1 MAEACTYFFLSS
13 LLFSLLETS
22 NSLDTLPS
30 NQSIRDGDTL
40 VSAGGTFEMGFFSP
54 GSSKSRYVGIW
65 YAISSGTVVWVANRD
80 TPLNDHSGVLT
91 ITDEGV
97 LALLNSTNNVVWS
110 TNISRTAENP
120 VAQLLDTGNLV
131 VKDGNVDDPERFL
144 WQSFDYPCDT
154 LLPKMKIGR
163 DLVTGL
169 DRIMSSWKSTE
180 DPARGDFT
188 VRLDP
193 RGLPQRV
200 LMKGNTIKARTGS
213 WNGLRFTGYPGVTRN
228 PVFDYEFV
236 MNQNEVYF
244 DFTLVNTS
252 VFSRYTINP
261 SGVAQRFVWMDRTR
275 SWELYATSQPDAC
288 QTYAFCGAY
297 ATCDRDNSP
306 ACACLKG
313 FLPKSPKD
321 WKSIDWSDGCVRRTP
336 LVCNIGDGFLKYTGL
351 KLPDTS
357 SSWFN
362 ATLSLDEC
370 EGLCLKN
377 CSCTAYSNLDIRGK
391 GSGCLLWLGK
401 LIDTVVYSQGGQ
413 DLYIKV
419 ASSELENNGNK
430 GNTSKIKRAGII
442 AGAVV
447 LVNGILALGLIS
459 YIRKK
464 KSSFKGMTKRRPEK
478 DCENE
483 GLKEDMELPIID
495 LTAIANATNNFSS
508 NNKLGEG
515 GFGPVYKGTLPEGQV
530 IAVKRLS
537 TNSGQGPIEFIN
549 EVKLIAKLQHR
560 NLVKLLG
567 CCTEENE
574 KILIYEY
581 MPNKSLESFIFD
593 ETKSKLLD
601 LRKRIDI
608 IGGIAKGLLY
618 LHEDSRLR
626 VIHRDLK
633 ASNILLDMEMNPKIS
648 DFGLA
653 RSFQGD
659 QIVSK
664 THRIVGTYGYMSPE
678 YAVHGQYSVKSDVFS
693 FGVLVLEILSGKKNR
708 GFCHP
713 DHHLN
718 LLGHAWRLW
727 IVDRAM
733 ELIDESVV
741 DAHTRSEVLRLIQ
754 VGLLCVQQRPEDRP
768 NMSYVVLMLGSEV
781 LLPIPRQPGFY
792 ADLSVADSPSS
803 NNATYSA
810 NGISISTFEAR

>member
-1 MAEACTYFFLSS
+1 
-13 LLFSLLETS
+13 
-22 NSLDTLPS
+22 
-30 NQSIRDGDTL
+30 
-40 VSAGGTFEMGFFSP
+40 MGFFSP

-419 ASSELENNGNK
+419 ASSEL
-430 GNTSKIKRAGII
+430 
-442 AGAVV
+442 
-447 LVNGILALGLIS
+447 
-459 YIRKK
+459 
-464 KSSFKGMTKRRPEK
+464 GMTKRRPEK

>member
-1 MAEACTYFFLSS
+1 MAEACTYFFVFS
-13 LLFSLLETS
+13 LLFSLLEASITR
-22 NSLDTLPS
+22 DTLPS
-30 NQSIRDGDTL
+30 SQSIRDGDTL

-54 GSSKSRYVGIW
+54 GSSKSRYIGIW
-65 YAISSGTVVWVANRD
+65 YVISSGTVVWVANRD

-91 ITDEGV
+91 VTDEGV

-110 TNISRTAENP
+110 TNTSRTAENP

-169 DRIMSSWKSTE
+169 DRVMSSWKSTE

-213 WNGLRFTGYPGVTRN
+213 WNGIRFTGYPGVTRN
-228 PVFDYEFV
+228 PVFDYEFM
-236 MNQNEVYF
+236 MNQNE
-244 DFTLVNTS
+244 
-252 VFSRYTINP
+252 
-261 SGVAQRFVWMDRTR
+261 
-275 SWELYATSQPDAC
+275 
-288 QTYAFCGAY
+288 
-297 ATCDRDNSP
+297 
-306 ACACLKG
+306 
-313 FLPKSPKD
+313 
-321 WKSIDWSDGCVRRTP
+321 
-336 LVCNIGDGFLKYTGL
+336 
-351 KLPDTS
+351 
-357 SSWFN
+357 
-362 ATLSLDEC
+362 
-370 EGLCLKN
+370 
-377 CSCTAYSNLDIRGK
+377 
-391 GSGCLLWLGK
+391 
-401 LIDTVVYSQGGQ
+401 GGQ
-413 DLYIKV
+413 ELYIKM
-419 ASSELENNGNK
+419 ASSELENNGK
-430 GNTSKIKRAGII
+430 EGNTSKIKRAGII

-447 LVNGILALGLIS
+447 FVNGILTVAVIS

-464 KSSFKGMTKRRPEK
+464 KSSFKGMAKRRHEK

-495 LTAIANATNNFSS
+495 LTAIVNATNNFSS
-508 NNKLGEG
+508 NKKLGEG

-593 ETKSKLLD
+593 QTKGKLLD
-601 LRKRIDI
+601 WRKRIDI

-708 GFCHP
+708 GFCDP
-713 DHHLN
+713 DHLN

-733 ELIDESVV
+733 ELIDESVG

-768 NMSYVVLMLGSEV
+768 NMSYVVLMLSSEV

-792 ADLSVADSPSS
+792 ADLSIADSLSS

>member
-1 MAEACTYFFLSS
+1 MAEACTYFFVFS
-13 LLFSLLETS
+13 LLFSLLEASITR
-22 NSLDTLPS
+22 DTLPS
-30 NQSIRDGDTL
+30 SQSIRDGDTL

-54 GSSKSRYVGIW
+54 GSSKSRYIGIW
-65 YAISSGTVVWVANRD
+65 YVISSGTVVWVANRD

-91 ITDEGV
+91 VTDEGV

-110 TNISRTAENP
+110 TNTSRTAENP

-169 DRIMSSWKSTE
+169 DRVMSSWKSTE

-213 WNGLRFTGYPGVTRN
+213 WNGIRFTGYPGVTRN
-228 PVFDYEFV
+228 PVFDYEFM
-236 MNQNEVYF
+236 MNQNEVYY

-252 VFSRYTINP
+252 VFSIYTINP
-261 SGVAQRFVWMDRTR
+261 SGVAQRFMWMDRTR

-336 LVCNIGDGFLKYTGL
+336 LACNIGDGFLKYTGL

-370 EGLCLKN
+370 EGLCFKN

-391 GSGCLLWLGK
+391 GSGCLLWFGK
-401 LIDTVVYSQGGQ
+401 LIDIVVYSQGGQ
-413 DLYIKV
+413 ELYIKM
-419 ASSELENNGNK
+419 ASSELENNGK
-430 GNTSKIKRAGII
+430 EGNTSKIKRAGII

-447 LVNGILALGLIS
+447 FVNGILTVAVIS

-464 KSSFKGMTKRRPEK
+464 KSSFKGMAKRRHEK

-495 LTAIANATNNFSS
+495 LTAIVNATNNFSS
-508 NNKLGEG
+508 NKKLGEG

-593 ETKSKLLD
+593 QTKGKLLD
-601 LRKRIDI
+601 WRKRIDI

-708 GFCHP
+708 GFCDP
-713 DHHLN
+713 DHLN

-733 ELIDESVV
+733 ELIDESVG

-768 NMSYVVLMLGSEV
+768 NMSYVVLMLSSEV

-792 ADLSVADSPSS
+792 ADLSIADSLSS

>member
-1 MAEACTYFFLSS
+1 MAEACTYFFVFS
-13 LLFSLLETS
+13 LLFSLLEASITR
-22 NSLDTLPS
+22 DTLPS
-30 NQSIRDGDTL
+30 SQSIRDGDTL

-54 GSSKSRYVGIW
+54 GSSKSRYIGIW
-65 YAISSGTVVWVANRD
+65 YVISSGTVVWVANRD

-91 ITDEGV
+91 VTDEGV

-110 TNISRTAENP
+110 TNTSRTAENP

-169 DRIMSSWKSTE
+169 DRVMSSWKSTE

-213 WNGLRFTGYPGVTRN
+213 WNGIRFTGYPGVTRN
-228 PVFDYEFV
+228 PVFDYEFM
-236 MNQNEVYF
+236 MNQNE
-244 DFTLVNTS
+244 
-252 VFSRYTINP
+252 
-261 SGVAQRFVWMDRTR
+261 RFMWMDRTR

-336 LVCNIGDGFLKYTGL
+336 LACNIGDGFLKYTGL

-370 EGLCLKN
+370 EGLCFKN

-391 GSGCLLWLGK
+391 GSGCLLWFGK
-401 LIDTVVYSQGGQ
+401 LIDIVVYSQGGQ
-413 DLYIKV
+413 ELYIKM
-419 ASSELENNGNK
+419 ASSELENNGK
-430 GNTSKIKRAGII
+430 EGNTSKIKRAGII

-447 LVNGILALGLIS
+447 FVNGILTVAVIS

-464 KSSFKGMTKRRPEK
+464 KSSFKGMAKRRHEK

-495 LTAIANATNNFSS
+495 LTAIVNATNNFSS
-508 NNKLGEG
+508 NKKLGEG

-593 ETKSKLLD
+593 QTKGKLLD
-601 LRKRIDI
+601 WRKRIDI

-708 GFCHP
+708 GFCDP
-713 DHHLN
+713 DHLN

-733 ELIDESVV
+733 ELIDESVG

-768 NMSYVVLMLGSEV
+768 NMSYVVLMLSSEV

-792 ADLSVADSPSS
+792 ADLSIADSLSS

>member
-1 MAEACTYFFLSS
+1 
-13 LLFSLLETS
+13 
-22 NSLDTLPS
+22 
-30 NQSIRDGDTL
+30 
-40 VSAGGTFEMGFFSP
+40 MGFFSP

-80 TPLNDHSGVLT
+80 TPLKDHSGVLT
-91 ITDEGV
+91 VTDEGV
-97 LALLNSTNNVVWS
+97 LTLLNSTNHVVWS
-110 TNISRTAENP
+110 TNTSRTAEINP

-131 VKDGNVDDPERFL
+131 VKDRNVDDPERLL

-154 LLPKMKIGR
+154 LLPEMKLGR
-163 DLVTGL
+163 NLKTGL
-169 DRIMSSWKSTE
+169 DRFISSWKSTE
-180 DPARGDFT
+180 DPARGDFSL
-188 VRLDP
+188 RLDP
-193 RGLPQRV
+193 RGLPQIV
-200 LMKGNTIKARTGS
+200 LMKGNTIKGRVGS
-213 WNGLRFTGYPGVTRN
+213 WNGRRFTGYPGSSWN
-228 PVFDYEFV
+228 PVFEYEFV
-236 MNQNEVYF
+236 MNRNEVYLEYK
-244 DFTLVNTS
+244 LVNTS
-252 VFSRYTINP
+252 VFSRTIMNP
-261 SGVAQRFVWMDRTR
+261 SGVAQRFMWVDRTR
-275 SWELYATSQPDAC
+275 SWELYAASVADAC
-288 QTYAFCGAY
+288 QNYAFCGAY
-297 ATCDRDNSP
+297 ATCDGDKSP
-306 ACACLKG
+306 ACACLEG

-336 LVCNIGDGFLKYTGL
+336 LVCNIGDGFLKYTWL
-351 KLPDTS
+351 NLPDTS

-391 GSGCLLWLGK
+391 GSGCLLWFGK
-401 LIDTVVYSQGGQ
+401 LSDIAVYSQGGQ
-413 DLYIKV
+413 ELYIKM
-419 ASSELENNGNK
+419 ARSELENYGK
-430 GNTSKIKRAGII
+430 KRNTGKIKRAGIM
-442 AGAVV
+442 AGAAV
-447 LVNGILALGLIS
+447 LVSGILTLGVIS

-464 KSSFKGMTKRRPEK
+464 KSTFKGIAKRRLEK

-483 GLKEDMELPIID
+483 GLKEHIELSIID
-495 LTAIANATNNFSS
+495 LIAIANATNNFSS

-537 TNSGQGPIEFIN
+537 MNSGQGHKEFIN

-581 MPNKSLESFIFD
+581 MPNKNLESFIFD
-593 ETKSKLLD
+593 QTKSKLLD
-601 LRKRIDI
+601 WRKRIDI

-633 ASNILLDMEMNPKIS
+633 ASNILLDMNMNPKIS

-653 RSFQGD
+653 RSFRGD
-659 QIVSK
+659 QIMSK

-733 ELIDESVV
+733 ELIDESVG

-768 NMSYVVLMLGSEV
+768 NMSSVVLMLSSEI

-792 ADLSVADSPSS
+792 SDLLVADSTSS
-803 NNATYSA
+803 NNAAYSA

>member
-1 MAEACTYFFLSS
+1 
-13 LLFSLLETS
+13 
-22 NSLDTLPS
+22 
-30 NQSIRDGDTL
+30 
-40 VSAGGTFEMGFFSP
+40 MGFFSP

-65 YAISSGTVVWVANRD
+65 YVISSGTVVWVANRD

-91 ITDEGV
+91 VTDEGV

-110 TNISRTAENP
+110 TNTSRTAENP

-169 DRIMSSWKSTE
+169 DRVMSSWKSTE

-213 WNGLRFTGYPGVTRN
+213 WNGIRFTGYPGVTRN
-228 PVFDYEFV
+228 PVFDYEFM
-236 MNQNEVYF
+236 MNQNEVYY

-252 VFSRYTINP
+252 VFSIYTINP
-261 SGVAQRFVWMDRTR
+261 SGVAQRFMWMDRTR

-336 LVCNIGDGFLKYTGL
+336 LACNIGDGFLKYTGL

-370 EGLCLKN
+370 EGLCFKN

-391 GSGCLLWLGK
+391 GSGCLLWFGK
-401 LIDTVVYSQGGQ
+401 LIDIVVYSQGGQ
-413 DLYIKV
+413 ELYIKM
-419 ASSELENNGNK
+419 ASSEL
-430 GNTSKIKRAGII
+430 
-442 AGAVV
+442 
-447 LVNGILALGLIS
+447 
-459 YIRKK
+459 
-464 KSSFKGMTKRRPEK
+464 GMAKRRHEK

-495 LTAIANATNNFSS
+495 LTAIVNATNNFSS
-508 NNKLGEG
+508 NKKLGEG

-593 ETKSKLLD
+593 QTKGKLLD
-601 LRKRIDI
+601 WRKRIDI

-708 GFCHP
+708 GFCDP
-713 DHHLN
+713 DHLN

-733 ELIDESVV
+733 ELIDESVG

-768 NMSYVVLMLGSEV
+768 NMSYVVLMLSSEV

-792 ADLSVADSPSS
+792 ADLSIADSLSS

>member
-1 MAEACTYFFLSS
+1 MAETCTYFFVFP
-13 LLFSLLETS
+13 LLFSLLEASIT
-22 NSLDTLPS
+22 LDTLPS
-30 NQSIRDGDTL
+30 SQSIRDGDRL

-65 YAISSGTVVWVANRD
+65 YAISSGIVVWVANRD

-91 ITDEGV
+91 VTDEGV
-97 LALLNSTNNVVWS
+97 LALHNSTNNVVWS
-110 TNISRTAENP
+110 TNTSRTAENP

-154 LLPKMKIGR
+154 FLPGMKLGR
-163 DLVTGL
+163 NLVTGL
-169 DRIMSSWKSTE
+169 DRFLSSWKNEE
-180 DPARGDFT
+180 DPARGEFS

-193 RGLPQRV
+193 RGLPQMV
-200 LMKGNTIKARTGS
+200 VKKGNTIMARAGS
-213 WNGLRFTGYPGVTRN
+213 WNGLRYTGSPNLN
-228 PVFDYEFV
+228 PNLVFVYEFV

-244 DFTLVNTS
+244 EFKLVNPS
-252 VFSRYTINP
+252 VFLRYIIKP
-261 SGVAQRFVWMDRTR
+261 SGVGQRLMWLNRTS
-275 SWELYATSQPDAC
+275 SWEPFTTTQADAC
-288 QTYAFCGAY
+288 QRYAFCGAY
-297 ATCDRDNSP
+297 AACDTDNSP
-306 ACACLKG
+306 ACACLEG

-321 WKSIDWSDGCVRRTP
+321 WKSVDWSDGCARRTP
-336 LVCNIGDGFLKYTGL
+336 LVCNIGSGFRKYTGL

-370 EGLCLKN
+370 QGLCLRN

-391 GSGCLLWLGK
+391 GSGCVLWFGK
-401 LIDTVVYSQGGQ
+401 LSDIALYSQGGQ
-413 DLYIKV
+413 ELYIKM
-419 ASSELENNGNK
+419 ASSELENNGKK

-442 AGAVV
+442 AGAVA
-447 LVNGILALGLIS
+447 LVNGILTLGVIS

-464 KSSFKGMTKRRPEK
+464 KSSFKGMAKRRQEK

-495 LTAIANATNNFSS
+495 LTTIANATNNFST

-515 GFGPVYKGTLPEGQV
+515 GFGPVYKVTLPEGQV

-537 TNSGQGPIEFIN
+537 MNSGQGHKEFIN

-581 MPNKSLESFIFD
+581 MPNKSLDSFIFD
-593 ETKSKLLD
+593 QAKRKLLD
-601 LRKRIDI
+601 WRKRIDI

-633 ASNILLDMEMNPKIS
+633 ASNILLDMKMNPKIS

-653 RSFQGD
+653 RSFRGD
-659 QIVSK
+659 QIVSR

-713 DHHLN
+713 DDHLN

-733 ELIDESVV
+733 ELIDESVG

-768 NMSYVVLMLGSEV
+768 NMSSVVLMLSSEI

-792 ADLSVADSPSS
+792 ADSPSS

>member
-1 MAEACTYFFLSS
+1 MAEACTYSFVFS

-22 NSLDTLPS
+22 IALDTLPS
-30 NQSIRDGDTL
+30 SQSIRDGDTL

-91 ITDEGV
+91 VTDEGV
-97 LALLNSTNNVVWS
+97 LALLNSTNHVVWS
-110 TNISRTAENP
+110 TNTSRTAEINP
-120 VAQLLDTGNLV
+120 VVQLLDTGNLV
-131 VKDGNVDDPERFL
+131 VKDGNVDDPDRFL

-154 LLPKMKIGR
+154 LLPEMKLGR
-163 DLVTGL
+163 NLETGL
-169 DRIMSSWKSTE
+169 DRFISSWKSTE
-180 DPARGDFT
+180 DPGRGDFS

-193 RGLPQRV
+193 RGLPQIV
-200 LMKGNTIKARTGS
+200 LMKGNTIKISSGS
-213 WNGLRFTGYPGVTRN
+213 WNGLRFTGYPGLNRN
-228 PVFDYEFV
+228 PVFEYEFV
-236 MNQNEVYF
+236 MNQNEVYYKF
-244 DFTLVNTS
+244 KLVNPS
-252 VFSRYTINP
+252 VFSRYMINP
-261 SGVAQRFVWMDRTR
+261 SGVAQRFMWMDRTR
-275 SWELYATSQPDAC
+275 SWELFSTSQADAC
-288 QTYAFCGAY
+288 QRYAFCGAY
-297 ATCDRDNSP
+297 ATCDADSSP
-306 ACACLKG
+306 ACACLEG

-321 WKSIDWSDGCVRRTP
+321 WKSVDWSDGCVRRTP
-336 LVCNIGDGFLKYTGL
+336 LVCNIGNGFRKYTGL

-391 GSGCLLWLGK
+391 GSGCLLWFGK
-401 LIDTVVYSQGGQ
+401 LIDIVLYPQGGQ
-413 DLYIKV
+413 ELSIKM
-419 ASSELENNGNK
+419 ASSEFENNGKK

-447 LVNGILALGLIS
+447 LVNGILTLGLIS

-464 KSSFKGMTKRRPEK
+464 KSSFKGMAKRRREK

-537 TNSGQGPIEFIN
+537 TNSGQGPNEFIN

-567 CCTEENE
+567 CCKEENE

-593 ETKSKLLD
+593 QTKSKLLD
-601 LRKRIDI
+601 WRKRIDI
-608 IGGIAKGLLY
+608 ISGIAKGLLY

-626 VIHRDLK
+626 VVHRDLK
-633 ASNILLDMEMNPKIS
+633 ASNILLDIKMNPKIS

-659 QIVSK
+659 EIVSK

-733 ELIDESVV
+733 ELIDESVD
-741 DAHTRSEVLRLIQ
+741 DARTRSEVLRPIQ
-754 VGLLCVQQRPEDRP
+754 VGLLCVQHRPEDRP
-768 NMSYVVLMLGSEV
+768 NMSSVVLMLSSEV
-781 LLPIPRQPGFY
+781 VLPIPRQPGFY
-792 ADLSVADSPSS
+792 ADYPSS
-803 NNATYSA
+803 NNATYSG

>member
-419 ASSELENNGNK
+419 ASSEL
-430 GNTSKIKRAGII
+430 
-442 AGAVV
+442 
-447 LVNGILALGLIS
+447 
-459 YIRKK
+459 
-464 KSSFKGMTKRRPEK
+464 GMTKRRPEK

>member
-1 MAEACTYFFLSS
+1 
-13 LLFSLLETS
+13 
-22 NSLDTLPS
+22 
-30 NQSIRDGDTL
+30 
-40 VSAGGTFEMGFFSP
+40 MGFFSP

-65 YAISSGTVVWVANRD
+65 YVISSGTVVWVANRD

-91 ITDEGV
+91 VTDEGV

-110 TNISRTAENP
+110 TNTSRTAENP

-169 DRIMSSWKSTE
+169 DRVMSSWKSTE

-213 WNGLRFTGYPGVTRN
+213 WNGIRFTGYPGVTRN
-228 PVFDYEFV
+228 PVFDYEFM
-236 MNQNEVYF
+236 MNQNEVYY

-252 VFSRYTINP
+252 VFSIYTINP
-261 SGVAQRFVWMDRTR
+261 SGVAQRFMWMDRTR

-336 LVCNIGDGFLKYTGL
+336 LACNIGDGFLKYTGL

-370 EGLCLKN
+370 EGLCFKN

-391 GSGCLLWLGK
+391 GSGCLLWFGK
-401 LIDTVVYSQGGQ
+401 LIDIVVYSQGGQ
-413 DLYIKV
+413 ELYIKM
-419 ASSELENNGNK
+419 ASSELENNGK
-430 GNTSKIKRAGII
+430 EGNTSKIKRAGII

-447 LVNGILALGLIS
+447 FVNGILTVAVIS

-464 KSSFKGMTKRRPEK
+464 KSSFKGMAKRRHEK

-495 LTAIANATNNFSS
+495 LTAIVNATNNFSS
-508 NNKLGEG
+508 NKKLGEG

-593 ETKSKLLD
+593 QTKGKLLD
-601 LRKRIDI
+601 WRKRIDI

-708 GFCHP
+708 GFCDP
-713 DHHLN
+713 DHLN

-733 ELIDESVV
+733 ELIDESVG

-768 NMSYVVLMLGSEV
+768 NMSYVVLMLSSEV
-781 LLPIPRQPGFY
+781 LLPISRQPGFY
-792 ADLSVADSPSS
+792 ADLSIADSLSS

>member
-1 MAEACTYFFLSS
+1 
-13 LLFSLLETS
+13 
-22 NSLDTLPS
+22 
-30 NQSIRDGDTL
+30 
-40 VSAGGTFEMGFFSP
+40 MGFFSP

>member
-1 MAEACTYFFLSS
+1 MAEACTYSFVFS

-22 NSLDTLPS
+22 IALDTLPS
-30 NQSIRDGDTL
+30 SQSIRDGDTL
-40 VSAGGTFEMGFFSP
+40 VSASGTFEMGFFSP

-91 ITDEGV
+91 VTDEGV
-97 LALLNSTNNVVWS
+97 LALLNSTNHVVWS
-110 TNISRTAENP
+110 TNTSRTAEINP
-120 VAQLLDTGNLV
+120 VVQLLDTGNLV
-131 VKDGNVDDPERFL
+131 VKDGNVDDPDRFL

-154 LLPKMKIGR
+154 LLPEMKLGR
-163 DLVTGL
+163 NLETGL
-169 DRIMSSWKSTE
+169 DRFISSWKSTE
-180 DPARGDFT
+180 DPGRGDFS

-193 RGLPQRV
+193 RGLPQIV
-200 LMKGNTIKARTGS
+200 LMKGNTIKISSGS
-213 WNGLRFTGYPGVTRN
+213 WNGLRFTGYPGLNRN
-228 PVFDYEFV
+228 PVFEYEFV
-236 MNQNEVYF
+236 MNQNEVYYKF
-244 DFTLVNTS
+244 KLVNPS
-252 VFSRYTINP
+252 VFSRYMINP
-261 SGVAQRFVWMDRTR
+261 SGVAQRFMWMDRTR
-275 SWELYATSQPDAC
+275 SWELFSTSQADAC
-288 QTYAFCGAY
+288 QRYAFCGAY
-297 ATCDRDNSP
+297 ATCDADSSP
-306 ACACLKG
+306 ACACLEG

-321 WKSIDWSDGCVRRTP
+321 WKSVDWSDGCVRRTP
-336 LVCNIGDGFLKYTGL
+336 LVCNIGNGFRKYTGL

-391 GSGCLLWLGK
+391 GSGCLLWFGK
-401 LIDTVVYSQGGQ
+401 LIDIVLYPQGGQ
-413 DLYIKV
+413 ELSIKM
-419 ASSELENNGNK
+419 ASSE
-430 GNTSKIKRAGII
+430 
-442 AGAVV
+442 
-447 LVNGILALGLIS
+447 
-459 YIRKK
+459 
-464 KSSFKGMTKRRPEK
+464 FGMAKRRPEK

-537 TNSGQGPIEFIN
+537 TNSGQGPNEFIN

-567 CCTEENE
+567 CYKEENE

-593 ETKSKLLD
+593 QTKSKLLD
-601 LRKRIDI
+601 WRKRIDI
-608 IGGIAKGLLY
+608 ISGIAKGLLY

-626 VIHRDLK
+626 VVHRDLK
-633 ASNILLDMEMNPKIS
+633 ASNILLDIKMNPKIS

-659 QIVSK
+659 EIVSK

-733 ELIDESVV
+733 ELIDESVD
-741 DAHTRSEVLRLIQ
+741 DARTRSEVLRLIQ
-754 VGLLCVQQRPEDRP
+754 VGLLCVQHRPEDRP
-768 NMSYVVLMLGSEV
+768 NMSSVVLMLSSEV
-781 LLPIPRQPGFY
+781 VLPIPRQPGFY
-792 ADLSVADSPSS
+792 ADYPSS
-803 NNATYSA
+803 NNATYSG